1 MTNPNAMSL
10 AAMARELGL
19 PRKVL
24 RRQVE
29 ALAREIPGLLLPR
42 KPRAKVLV
50 NRVLLNHYHDRQQ
63 AGVFDRVDMLERKVR
78 ELDSELQMLRA
89 RVG

>member
-1 MTNPNAMSL
+1 MSNPNAMSL

-50 NRVLLNHYHDRQQ
+50 NRALLNHYHDRQQ
-63 AGVFDRVDMLERKVR
+63 AGVFDRVDMLERKIR